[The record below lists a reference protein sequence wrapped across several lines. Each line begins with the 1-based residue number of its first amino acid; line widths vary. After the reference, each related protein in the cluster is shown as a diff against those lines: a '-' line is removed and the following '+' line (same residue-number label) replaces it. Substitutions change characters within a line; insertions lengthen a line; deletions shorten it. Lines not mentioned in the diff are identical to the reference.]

1 MLTTQK
7 EIANLI
13 VKVALHDK
21 AAFNQLYLHTS
32 PKMFGVL
39 ISILKEKAEAEDAL
53 QDIYIKIWQR
63 ADKYAPSRASP
74 MSWLISIAR
83 NHAIDCLRANK
94 RRRDRLNLVEL
105 EPEVVPTPESN
116 TILSAEC
123 KRLNNCLAQLDA
135 NRASAVRSA
144 YLEGYSY
151 KELAVRHDVPL
162 NTMRTWL
169 RRSLIQLRKCLET

>member
-1 MLTTQK
+1 LTTQK
-7 EIANLI
+7 DIANLI
-13 VKVALHDK
+13 VKVALRDR
-21 AAFNQLYLHTS
+21 AAFNCLYQHTS
-32 PKMFGVL
+32 PKIFGVL

-63 ADKYAPSRASP
+63 ADRYAPSRASP

-83 NHAIDCLRANK
+83 NHAIDCLRSNK
-94 RRRDRLNLVEL
+94 RRRDRLNLAEM
-105 EPEVVPTPESN
+105 EPEAVPTPE
-116 TILSAEC
+116 TDVILSSEYQ
-123 KRLNNCLAQLDA
+123 RLNNCLQQLDA
-135 NRASAVRSA
+135 DRASAVRSA

-151 KELAVRHDVPL
+151 KELADKHEVPL